1 MTAVVLRNT
10 GRLCRSDCQSESG
23 LCSVRLEALFSRFF
37 WFLNFCLLPPGTL
50 WVTPSSRSACS
61 PVWSPCSTP
70 SLSMRREQRR
80 FTVTSARSPV
90 DSSSTC
96 SRSMTKVCKASSL
109 WQNVRVS
116 NSLADQLFIWIF
128 FNSFLLNIC
137 FSILSHMTVNSPLRV
152 LDCWLDKTRRHLKTC
167 L

>member
-10 GRLCRSDCQSESG
+10 ARLCRSDCQSESG

-116 NSLADQLFIWIF
+116 NSLAFF
-128 FNSFLLNIC
+128 FNVC
-137 FSILSHMTVNSPLRV
+137 FSFLSHMTVNSPLRV
-152 LDCWLDKTRRHLKTC
+152 LDCWLDKTRHHLKTC